1 MLMNSNEYLATI
13 EQVKQEIKAAQYKAA
28 VHVNTELIMLY
39 HSIGCVINAHKSW
52 GNKFIENLAQDINLE
67 FPQSTGYPVRNL
79 KYMAKFAATYPDA
92 EFVQQVVAQIPWG
105 HNVVLL
111 DKLGALKIEIYKTNE
126 EYVKTIWG
134 NTSNGLLS
142 PRSGRYYSNTYT
154 YEGTP
159 GVSYYAVVTI
169 CAGTATDYDT
179 REITT
184 STERAPY

>member
-1 MLMNSNEYLATI
+1 MI
-13 EQVKQEIKAAQYKAA
+13 DIKP
-28 VHVNTELIMLY
+28 VDTL
-39 HSIGCVINAHKSW
+39 
-52 GNKFIENLAQDINLE
+52 
-67 FPQSTGYPVRNL
+67 QSSTPNHHLKLHQALPVL
-79 KYMAKFAATYPDA
+79 
-92 EFVQQVVAQIPWG
+92 
-105 HNVVLL
+105 H
-111 DKLGALKIEIYKTNE
+111 KLGALKIEIYKTNE

-169 CAGTATDYDT
+169 CAGTVTDYDT

-184 STERAPY
+184 STVRAPY

>member
-1 MLMNSNEYLATI
+1 MKKMSLLLS
-13 EQVKQEIKAAQYKAA
+13 
-28 VHVNTELIMLY
+28 
-39 HSIGCVINAHKSW
+39 
-52 GNKFIENLAQDINLE
+52 
-67 FPQSTGYPVRNL
+67 
-79 KYMAKFAATYPDA
+79 
-92 EFVQQVVAQIPWG
+92 
-105 HNVVLL
+105 VVLL
-111 DKLGALKIEIYKTNE
+111 SLLICPIAAQARASESISDYKVDVGEGDKRGEISIGFMVRATASFSKLGALKIEIYKANGD
-126 EYVKTIWG
+126 YVKTIWG